1 MIPQFDI
8 PCNFIS
14 CVLYLSDT
22 TMQICIIGLPNS
34 GKSTIFTALTRGK
47 TEAASHSTS
56 GLAPIIGT
64 TKVPDQRLENLKSF
78 FNPDKIVPAEI
89 KYVDIAGLS
98 QIAGQGKG
106 IYGPFLNYL
115 SSADAL
121 IQVVRSFE
129 NDEVPHL
136 SGSVNPKRDIDDMDL
151 ELVFSDLTIIDRRLE
166 RIETSLKGA
175 KAQEKDLLFK
185 EKALLSKIKAS
196 LEREVPIWKQVLSEE
211 ELKNISNYQFLT
223 AKPMLIIIN
232 IGENQIEKAADIE
245 EELRSSYSHNLFDVI
260 ALSGKIEMELS
271 QLDEV
276 EAKEFRDSMGLKLSA
291 IERVI
296 SASYKLL
303 GLISF
308 FTTAS
313 SELKAWTI
321 TSGTTALK
329 AAGKIHTDMERG
341 FIRAEVISYNDM
353 VNSGNIHEARKHGL
367 LRLEGKTYQIQDGD
381 IVTFLFN
388 I

>member
-1 MIPQFDI
+1 
-8 PCNFIS
+8 
-14 CVLYLSDT
+14 
-22 TMQICIIGLPNS
+22 MQICIIGLPNS
-34 GKSTIFTALTRGK
+34 GKSTIFNALSRGK

-64 TKVPDQRLENLKSF
+64 TKVPDHRLEKLSHL

-89 KYVDIAGLS
+89 KYVDIAGVTQTTGS
-98 QIAGQGKG
+98 QKG

-121 IQVVRSFE
+121 IQVVRAFE
-129 NDEVPHL
+129 NDQVPHL
-136 SGSVNPKRDIDDMDL
+136 RGSVNPKRDIDDMDL

-185 EKALLSKIKAS
+185 EKTLLIRIKDALEK
-196 LEREVPIWKQVLSEE
+196 EVPIWKQNLGEE
-211 ELKNISNYQFLT
+211 DMKNISNYQFLT

-232 IGENQIEKAADIE
+232 IGENQIYKASDIE
-245 EELRSSYSHNLFDVI
+245 NELRSSYSHNLFDVI
-260 ALSGKIEMELS
+260 AISGKIEMELS
-271 QLDEV
+271 QLEEA

-296 SASYKLL
+296 SVSYNLL
-303 GLISF
+303 GLLSF

-313 SELKAWTI
+313 AELKAWTI
-321 TSGTTALK
+321 SGGTTALK

-341 FIRAEVISYNDM
+341 FIRAEVISYDDLLK
-353 VNSGNIHEARKHGL
+353 SGNIHEAKKHGL
-367 LRLEGKTYQIQDGD
+367 LRLEGKNYPIQDGD

>member
-1 MIPQFDI
+1 
-8 PCNFIS
+8 
-14 CVLYLSDT
+14 
-22 TMQICIIGLPNS
+22 MQICIIGLPNS
-34 GKSTIFTALTRGK
+34 GKSTIFSALARGK

-64 TKVPDQRLENLKSF
+64 TKVPDHRLENLSRL

-89 KYVDIAGLS
+89 KYVDIAGLT
-98 QIAGQGKG
+98 QTAGSSKG

-121 IQVVRSFE
+121 IQVVRAFE
-129 NDEVPHL
+129 NDQVPHL
-136 SGSVNPKRDIDDMDL
+136 SGSVNPKRDVDDMDL

-175 KAQEKDLLFK
+175 KAQEKDLLIK
-185 EKALLSKIKAS
+185 EKALLIRIKEA
-196 LEREVPIWKQVLSEE
+196 LEKEIPIWKQELSEE
-211 ELKNISNYQFLT
+211 EMKAILNYQFLT

-232 IGENQIEKAADIE
+232 IGENQIDKASDIE
-245 EELRSSYSHNLFDVI
+245 NELRSSYSHNLFDVI

-271 QLDEV
+271 QLAEA

-296 SASYKLL
+296 SASYNLMGLL
-303 GLISF
+303 SF

-321 TSGTTALK
+321 SSGTTALK

-341 FIRAEVISYNDM
+341 FIRAEVIGYEDLLK
-353 VNSGNIHEARKHGL
+353 SGNIHEAKKHGL
-367 LRLEGKTYQIQDGD
+367 LRLEGKNYHIQDGD

>member
-1 MIPQFDI
+1 
-8 PCNFIS
+8 
-14 CVLYLSDT
+14 
-22 TMQICIIGLPNS
+22 MQICIIGLPNS
-34 GKSTIFTALTRGK
+34 GKSTIFNALARGK

-56 GLAPIIGT
+56 GLAPLIGT
-64 TKVPDQRLENLKSF
+64 TKVPDHRLEKLSQL

-89 KYVDIAGLS
+89 KYVDIAGVT
-98 QIAGQGKG
+98 QTAGSGKG

-129 NDEVPHL
+129 NDQVPHL

-166 RIETSLKGA
+166 RIESSLKGA
-175 KAQEKDLLFK
+175 KAQEKDLQLK
-185 EKALLSKIKAS
+185 EKTLLTRIKEALEK
-196 LEREVPIWKQVLSEE
+196 EVPIWKQDLGEE
-211 ELKNISNYQFLT
+211 DMKNISNYQFLT

-232 IGENQIEKAADIE
+232 IGENQIDKAVDIE
-245 EELRSSYSHNLFDVI
+245 NELRSSYSHNLFDVI

-271 QLDEV
+271 QLE
-276 EAKEFRDSMGLKLSA
+276 EAEAREFRDSMGLKLSA

-296 SASYKLL
+296 SISYDLL
-303 GLISF
+303 GLLSF

-321 TSGTTALK
+321 SGGTTALK

-341 FIRAEVISYNDM
+341 FIRAEVISYDDLLK
-353 VNSGNIHEARKHGL
+353 SGNIHEAKKHGL
-367 LRLEGKTYQIQDGD
+367 LRLEGKNYLIQDGD
-381 IVTFLFN
+381 IITFLFN